1 MDNNMSIFDK
11 ISKICNEE
19 KKRSIRAHEQS
30 KNSGRRSQVEDTY
43 NHFMKTLVKTSGIKK
58 EDIISM
64 KVNSVERKKRY

>member
-1 MDNNMSIFDK
+1 MDNNMGIFDK

-19 KKRSIRAHEQS
+19 KKRAIRAHEQS
-30 KNSGRRSQVEDTY
+30 KNLGRRSQVEDTY
-43 NHFMKTLVKTSGIKK
+43 NHFMKTLEKTSGIKK